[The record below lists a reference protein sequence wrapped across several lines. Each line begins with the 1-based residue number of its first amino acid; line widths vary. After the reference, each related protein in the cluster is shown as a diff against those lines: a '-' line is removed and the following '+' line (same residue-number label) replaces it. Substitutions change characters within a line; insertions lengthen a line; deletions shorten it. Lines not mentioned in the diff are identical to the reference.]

1 MLLQHK
7 QKVFQ
12 RFDSPHSFRVKS
24 PKIRCPLCIQR
35 ASSRPLS
42 SVSCCSLARISLSR
56 WKTGAGFLFSAP
68 SHFILLRSH
77 EFLNPVQDQPVPPEE
92 TAKEQN
98 RQKQNS
104 HQIRSAE
111 FFQEAST
118 GGANELQEV
127 VLAWWEV
134 RGDSAQTSKR
144 IISF

>member
-1 MLLQHK
+1 M
-7 QKVFQ
+7 
-12 RFDSPHSFRVKS
+12 
-24 PKIRCPLCIQR
+24 
-35 ASSRPLS
+35 
-42 SVSCCSLARISLSR
+42 
-56 WKTGAGFLFSAP
+56 
-68 SHFILLRSH
+68 
-77 EFLNPVQDQPVPPEE
+77 QDQPVPPEE